1 MIGLEGALFKR
12 CKLEVNEGSRAH
24 LKGGRIEKCT
34 AFDGRGLEGALDKNW
49 GEGSKAH
56 SSGGRIGNA
65 LPLMVEGSKAHSKVN
80 EVRARRRTQ
89 KKVG

>member
-34 AFDGRGLEGALDKNW
+34 AFDGRGLEGALDKN
-49 GEGSKAH
+49 
-56 SSGGRIGNA
+56 
-65 LPLMVEGSKAHSKVN
+65 
-80 EVRARRRTQ
+80 
-89 KKVG
+89 